1 MVRGF
6 KRNER
11 KISNIE
17 AHLASFFGGPNQEE
31 KGGVG
36 PKGNEGSSLSTKA
49 QEAALEFGLQ
59 VSLEMGREY
68 LVLYG
73 LNPSGL
79 EEAQVMKDMAQPSLA
94 LCLFTGEE
102 KKSMDP

>member
-11 KISNIE
+11 KSSNIE

-36 PKGNEGSSLSTKA
+36 PKGNEGSS
-49 QEAALEFGLQ
+49 AAFEFGLQ

-68 LVLYG
+68 LVVYG
-73 LNPSGL
+73 PNLSGL

-102 KKSMDP
+102 KKPWILS